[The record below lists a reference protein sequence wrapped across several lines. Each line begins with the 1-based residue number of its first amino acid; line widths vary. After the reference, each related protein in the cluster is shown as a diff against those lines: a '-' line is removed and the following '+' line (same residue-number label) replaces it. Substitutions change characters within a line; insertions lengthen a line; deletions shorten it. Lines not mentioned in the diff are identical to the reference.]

1 MEKSHDLTAGL
12 RHIGTLLE
20 RYPALAGMRPE
31 LERAVAMLVDS
42 VARGGK
48 VLTAGNGGSFADAEH
63 ITGELLKGFCKKR
76 PLPEAAVAEF
86 GRLWG
91 SEGAELARRLQMGIP
106 AVNLSLAPALTT
118 AFGNDVDPALAVAQ
132 NLWASGTPGDVLIAI
147 STGGNAAN
155 IRLALM
161 AARVR
166 EVQTILLTG
175 AKHGVCEKYADCVL
189 AAPDCET
196 YRIQE
201 LHLPIYH
208 ALCLAVEEAF
218 FHE

>member
-1 MEKSHDLTAGL
+1 MEKTFNPAASV
-12 RHIGTLLE
+12 RHIDTLLA
-20 RYPALAGMRPE
+20 RYPALAGMRGC
-31 LERAVAMLVDS
+31 LERAAAMLIEA
-42 VARGGK
+42 VAKGGK
-48 VLTAGNGGSFADAEH
+48 ILTAGNGGSFADAEH

-76 PLPEAAVAEF
+76 PLPEATVAAFE
-86 GRLWG
+86 RTWG
-91 SEGAELARRLQMGIP
+91 SEGAALARQLQMGIP

-118 AFGNDVDPALAVAQ
+118 AFGNDVDPALAAAQ
-132 NLWASGTPGDVLIAI
+132 NLWASGSPGDVLIAI
-147 STGGNAAN
+147 STGGNAEN
-155 IRLALM
+155 MRLALM
-161 AARVR
+161 AARIRDVR
-166 EVQTILLTG
+166 TILLTG
-175 AKHGVCEKYADCVL
+175 AKHGVCERYADCVL

>member
-1 MEKSHDLTAGL
+1 MEKSFNPAASV
-12 RHIGTLLE
+12 RHIDTLLA
-20 RYPALAGMRPE
+20 RYPALAGMRAE
-31 LERAVAMLVDS
+31 LERAAAMLIEA
-42 VARGGK
+42 VAQGGK
-48 VLTAGNGGSFADAEH
+48 ILTAGNGGSFADAEH

-76 PLPEAAVAEF
+76 PLPAATVAAFEHA
-86 GRLWG
+86 WG
-91 SEGAELARRLQMGIP
+91 SEGAALARQLQMGIP

-118 AFGNDVDPALAVAQ
+118 AFGNDVDPALAAAQ
-132 NLWASGTPGDVLIAI
+132 NLWASGAPGDVLIAI
-147 STGGNAAN
+147 STGGNAEN
-155 IRLALM
+155 MRLALM
-161 AARVR
+161 AARIRDVR
-166 EVQTILLTG
+166 TILLTG
-175 AKHGVCEKYADCVL
+175 AKHGVCERYADCVL

>member
-1 MEKSHDLTAGL
+1 MEKTFNPAASV
-12 RHIGTLLE
+12 RHIDTLLV
-20 RYPALAGMRPE
+20 RYPALAGMRGC
-31 LERAVAMLVDS
+31 LERAAAMLIKA
-42 VARGGK
+42 VAQGGK
-48 VLTAGNGGSFADAEH
+48 ILTAGNGGSFADAEH

-76 PLPEAAVAEF
+76 PLPEATVAAFE
-86 GRLWG
+86 RTWG
-91 SEGAELARRLQMGIP
+91 SEGATLARQLQMGIP

-118 AFGNDVDPALAVAQ
+118 AFGNDVDPALAAAQ
-132 NLWASGTPGDVLIAI
+132 NLWASGSPGDVLIAI
-147 STGGNAAN
+147 STGGNAEN
-155 IRLALM
+155 MRLALM
-161 AARVR
+161 AARIRDVR
-166 EVQTILLTG
+166 TILLTG
-175 AKHGVCEKYADCVL
+175 AKHGVCERYADCVL

>member
-1 MEKSHDLTAGL
+1 MEKSHDPAAAG
-12 RHIGTLLE
+12 RHIDTLLD
-20 RYPALAGMRPE
+20 RYPALAGMRAE
-31 LERAVAMLVDS
+31 LERAAAMLIQA
-42 VARGGK
+42 VAQGGRI
-48 VLTAGNGGSFADAEH
+48 LTAGNGGSFADAEH

-76 PLPEAAVAEF
+76 PLPEAALAEF
-86 GRLWG
+86 GRRWG
-91 SEGAELARRLQMGIP
+91 SEGTELARQLQMGIP
-106 AVNLSLAPALTT
+106 AINLSLAPALTT

-132 NLWASGTPGDVLIAI
+132 NLWASGCPGDVLIAI

-166 EVQTILLTG
+166 GVGSILLTG
-175 AKHGVCEKYADCVL
+175 AKHGVCERYADCVL

-218 FHE
+218 FDE